1 MTRWI
6 IPVVVVAAA
15 AIGVIVAVAAG
26 GSDSETEASAAG
38 ADSEAMSAF
47 RDCMSE
53 HGAEVPEGPA
63 VVRPPGTDSPPSGDR
78 GEIPPARG
86 ELTEPDAETQEAL
99 EACAD
104 LMPQSSGGGTFFG
117 PGAPPGAAPI
127 PQD

>member
-6 IPVVVVAAA
+6 IAVVVVAVA
-15 AIGVIVAVAAG
+15 AIGVIVVVAAS
-26 GSDSETEASAAG
+26 GSDSDSEASAAG
-38 ADSEAMSAF
+38 AADPEAMTAF

-53 HGAEVPEGPA
+53 HGVEVPDGSTA
-63 VVRPPGTDSPPSGDR
+63 VRPPGTDSPPSGEP
-78 GEIPPARG
+78 GEMPPARG
-86 ELTEPDAETQEAL
+86 ELLDPDPETQEAL

-104 LMPQSSGGGTFFG
+104 LMPQSPGGTFFG